1 MDNKIDIEREL
12 ERINKDIDD
21 MQAAGMKQTILD
33 FFGGSENEREFI
45 FAARAAVK
53 ARGYAAVHEY
63 DGENGELLLIIRKV
77 A

>member
-1 MDNKIDIEREL
+1 MENKIDIEREI
-12 ERINKDIDD
+12 ERINQDIDD
-21 MQAAGMKQTILD
+21 MQEAGLKQIILS
-33 FFGGSENEREFI
+33 FFSGAENEREFI

-63 DGENGELLLIIRKV
+63 DDGELLIIVRKT